1 MTFIFKDTLAKIVK
15 ITSTNVLVRHVST
28 ASALMGLVIS
38 NALAKLDGLVN
49 IVTKTLTNATLIRVT
64 MAVPVS
70 TLLVLMNA
78 STVLLVPPSQT
89 AKIKSM
95 SAKSIM

>member
-1 MTFIFKDTLAKIVK
+1 MTSIFKDTLAKIVK
-15 ITSTNVLVRHVST
+15 ITSTNVRVHHVST
-28 ASALMGLVIS
+28 ASALMGPVIS

-49 IVTKTLTNATLIRVT
+49 IVTKTLTNVTPTHVT
-64 MAVPVS
+64 MVVPVS

>member
-1 MTFIFKDTLAKIVK
+1 MRVH
-15 ITSTNVLVRHVST
+15 HVST
-28 ASALMGLVIS
+28 ASALMGPVIS

-49 IVTKTLTNATLIRVT
+49 IVTKTLTNVTPTHVT
-64 MAVPVS
+64 MVVPVS